1 METAT
6 SYEGD
11 DVLCACV
18 REWAG
23 IFLLFLVARPG
34 FGLGLRS
41 TVCADLLSRCK
52 VFLFIFFAPR
62 CKNQLL
68 STMEKFT
75 FFYHV

>member
-41 TVCADLLSRCK
+41 TVCADLLSRFK
-52 VFLFIFFAPR
+52 VF
-62 CKNQLL
+62 
-68 STMEKFT
+68 
-75 FFYHV
+75 

>member
-1 METAT
+1 MRAQASRLPQAARGGWRLSWRELGMMEELRARPMF
-6 SYEGD
+6 
-11 DVLCACV
+11 LCACV

-52 VFLFIFFAPR
+52 VF
-62 CKNQLL
+62 
-68 STMEKFT
+68 
-75 FFYHV
+75 